1 MLGYI
6 FRYNMNILFIVGSA
20 LTFICTALALG
31 LLKKRLPQ
39 DHGREFAVNGDLSKG
54 KARGAV
60 IILIG
65 VLVLM
70 FLIFVPS
77 VSMEYPLY
85 CLFLVLAM
93 LTGFLDDAAKKS
105 WNEYLKGA
113 LDLVIALGTAFTF
126 YFFNSSKVSFMLI
139 GAEVTL
145 PAWLFIL
152 LEVILIWVSI
162 NVVNCTDGVDGL
174 CATLSIVTIIG
185 FLMVYRIEYPL
196 SPLSILTLMFIMML
210 LAYLLFN
217 SSPSSIL
224 MGDAGSRPI
233 GLFIALLALKTDPIL
248 FIPFAFVFILD
259 GGLGL
264 IKVSLLRFL
273 KISIM
278 KNIRTPLHDHFRKV
292 KDWSD
297 TQTVFRFAVVQAF
310 VIILI
315 IAWFSM
321 M

>member
-54 KARGAV
+54 KARGAG

-113 LDLVIALGTAFTF
+113 LDLVIALEQLLHFTF
-126 YFFNSSKVSFMLI
+126 STVQKS
-139 GAEVTL
+139 A
-145 PAWLFIL
+145 
-152 LEVILIWVSI
+152 
-162 NVVNCTDGVDGL
+162 L
-174 CATLSIVTIIG
+174 C
-185 FLMVYRIEYPL
+185 
-196 SPLSILTLMFIMML
+196 
-210 LAYLLFN
+210 
-217 SSPSSIL
+217 
-224 MGDAGSRPI
+224 
-233 GLFIALLALKTDPIL
+233 
-248 FIPFAFVFILD
+248 
-259 GGLGL
+259 
-264 IKVSLLRFL
+264 
-273 KISIM
+273 
-278 KNIRTPLHDHFRKV
+278 
-292 KDWSD
+292 
-297 TQTVFRFAVVQAF
+297 
-310 VIILI
+310 
-315 IAWFSM
+315 
-321 M
+321 

>member
-1 MLGYI
+1 
-6 FRYNMNILFIVGSA
+6 
-20 LTFICTALALG
+20 
-31 LLKKRLPQ
+31 
-39 DHGREFAVNGDLSKG
+39 
-54 KARGAV
+54 
-60 IILIG
+60 
-65 VLVLM
+65 
-70 FLIFVPS
+70 
-77 VSMEYPLY
+77 
-85 CLFLVLAM
+85 
-93 LTGFLDDAAKKS
+93 
-105 WNEYLKGA
+105 
-113 LDLVIALGTAFTF
+113 
-126 YFFNSSKVSFMLI
+126 MLI